1 MSPRGLSVIQR
12 QHLLTFW
19 LEIVNNQE
27 RTALV
32 QTGMAVILFHLYSL
46 KTGYSRFCTSDLL
59 ITNVDQILHF

>member
-19 LEIVNNQE
+19 LEIVNQE
-27 RTALV
+27 GTALV

-46 KTGYSRFCTSDLL
+46 KTGYSCFCTSDLL